1 MKNRIVIYQGKNGE
15 IKFDADFKA
24 ETIWATQAQIA
35 ELFNVNVP
43 AVSKHLKNIY
53 ADGELRQSATVS
65 KMEIVQIEGGREV
78 KRLVDYYSLDA
89 IISVGYRI
97 NSKNATQFRIWATN
111 VLKTYLSQGYT
122 INKQRLMQ
130 LGKMIEV
137 FERANIPEVSGV
149 AEIVG
154 GYLGGLNLLEQY
166 DEEKL
171 TAPKG
176 RKGKW
181 ELTYAQAR
189 KFVDAL
195 PFAGENSL
203 FGNERGGSFKG
214 ILAGLYQSF
223 GGEELYPSVENKA
236 ANLLYQIVK
245 DHPFSDGN
253 KRSAAALFVY
263 FLDRNKVLCDKSG
276 RVKIAPNA
284 LAAITLMIALSRPA
298 EKETM
303 IMLVMNLIDLE
314 GAR

>member
-1 MKNRIVIYQGKNGE
+1 MKNQIVIYQGQNAKISVNL
-15 IKFDADFKA
+15 DAKID
-24 ETIWATQAQIA
+24 TVWLNLQQLA
-35 ELFNVNVP
+35 ELFGRDVKTIG
-43 AVSKHLKNIY
+43 KHIGNALT
-53 ADGELRQSATVS
+53 GELRDIPVVAKVATTASDGKTYNV
-65 KMEIVQIEGGREV
+65 EH
-78 KRLVDYYSLDA
+78 YNLDMTL
-89 IISVGYRI
+89 SVGYRVKSGEGVKFRKWA
-97 NSKNATQFRIWATN
+97 NS
-111 VLKTYLSQGYT
+111 VLKQYLLQGYAV
-122 INKQRLMQ
+122 NKQRLMQ

-137 FERANIPEVSGV
+137 FECANIPEVSGV

-176 RKGKW
+176 RRGKW

-189 KFVDAL
+189 KFIDAL
-195 PFAGENSL
+195 PFARENSL

-236 ANLLYQIVK
+236 ANLLYQIAK

-263 FLDRNKVLCDKSG
+263 FLDRNKVLRDKSG

-303 IMLVMNLIDLE
+303 VMLVMNLIDLE

>member
-1 MKNRIVIYQGKNGE
+1 VKNQIVIYQGKNGE

-24 ETIWATQAQIA
+24 ETIWATQAQIS
-35 ELFNVNVP
+35 ELFEIDRSV
-43 AVSKHLKNIY
+43 VSRHIKNILK
-53 ADGELRQSATVS
+53 DGEVDEKSNMQKMHIANSDKPIAT
-65 KMEIVQIEGGREV
+65 
-78 KRLVDYYSLDA
+78 YSLD
-89 IISVGYRI
+89 IVLSIGYRT
-97 NSKNATQFRIWATN
+97 SSATAIQFRKWAN
-111 VLKTYLSQGYT
+111 SVLKQYLLQGYAV
-122 INKQRLMQ
+122 NKQRLMQ

-149 AEIVG
+149 AEVVG

-181 ELTYAQAR
+181 ELTYTEAC
-189 KFVDAL
+189 KFIDAL
-195 PFAGENSL
+195 PFASENSL
-203 FGNERGGSFKG
+203 FGNERGGSFEG
-214 ILAGLYQSF
+214 ILVGLYQSF
-223 GGEELYPSVENKA
+223 DGEELYPNIENKA

-263 FLDRNKVLCDKSG
+263 FLDRNKALRDRTG

-284 LAAITLMIALSRPA
+284 LAAITLMIALSRPV
-298 EKETM
+298 EKEIM
-303 IMLVMNLIDLE
+303 ITLVMNMIDLKE
-314 GAR
+314 VR

>member
-1 MKNRIVIYQGKNGE
+1 
-15 IKFDADFKA
+15 
-24 ETIWATQAQIA
+24 
-35 ELFNVNVP
+35 
-43 AVSKHLKNIY
+43 
-53 ADGELRQSATVS
+53 
-65 KMEIVQIEGGREV
+65 V
-78 KRLVDYYSLDA
+78 KRRVDYYNLDA

-97 NSKNATQFRIWATN
+97 NSKYATQFRVWAT
-111 VLKTYLSQGYT
+111 KTLRQHLLQGYT
-122 INKQRLMQ
+122 VNKQRLAQ

-137 FERANIPEVSGV
+137 LARANIPEVSGV

-154 GYLGGLNLLEQY
+154 GYLGGLSLLERY
-166 DEEKL
+166 DEAKL

-176 RKGKW
+176 RKGTW
-181 ELTYAQAR
+181 ELTYEEGR

-195 PFAGENSL
+195 PFAGENGL
-203 FGNERGGSFKG
+203 FGRERGGSFKG

-263 FLDRNKVLCDKSG
+263 FLDRNGVLKDKNG

-284 LAAITLMIALSRPA
+284 LAAMTLMIALSRSE
-298 EKETM
+298 EKEVM
-303 IMLVMNLIDLE
+303 VMLVMNLIDLE
-314 GAR
+314 EGR